1 MIFKFDRKLLL
12 PIFIIVALIAK
23 NNSASYVTNTYS
35 NKLLFLMAS
44 ILGSFGILLLSHELE
59 KEKSK
64 LVEQAQFIG
73 RNTMAILFWQF
84 VSFKLV
90 ILLQIVY
97 YQLPVAYIST
107 FPVLYEYD
115 GVVWIFLYVM
125 AGIYVSI
132 VLNYPIK
139 ILDKTVLQFINK
151 WRIRA

>member
-1 MIFKFDRKLLL
+1 M
-12 PIFIIVALIAK
+12 
-23 NNSASYVTNTYS
+23 
-35 NKLLFLMAS
+35 
-44 ILGSFGILLLSHELE
+44 LSHELE